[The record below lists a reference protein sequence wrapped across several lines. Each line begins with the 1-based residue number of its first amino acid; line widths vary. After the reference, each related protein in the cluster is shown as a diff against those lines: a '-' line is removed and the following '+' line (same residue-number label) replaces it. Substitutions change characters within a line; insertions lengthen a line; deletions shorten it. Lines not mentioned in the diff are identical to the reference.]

1 MDVGYY
7 TKERMLKMKK
17 VLFYGMTGE
26 KMCFQHILM
35 NALDLHSSGEEVKI
49 IFEGAS
55 VKLVSIFEQEN
66 NPLYKKAKEADI
78 IAGICLACSKVL
90 DVYEDNLKSG
100 LKMLDDMSGHAGM
113 KEYLDNGYQVISI

>member
-1 MDVGYY
+1 
-7 TKERMLKMKK
+7 MKK

-35 NALDLHSSGEEVKI
+35 NGLDLHSKGDDVKI

-55 VKLVSIFEQEN
+55 VKLVNLFEEEN
-66 NPLYKKAKEADI
+66 NLLYKKAKEAGI

-90 DVYEDNLKSG
+90 NVYEENLKSG
-100 LKMLDDMSGHAGM
+100 LTMLDDMSGHAGM
-113 KEYLDNGYQVISI
+113 KDYLDLGYEFISM

>member
-1 MDVGYY
+1 
-7 TKERMLKMKK
+7 MKK

-35 NALDLHSSGEEVKI
+35 NGLDLHSNGDEVKI

-55 VKLVSIFEQEN
+55 VKLVSIFEEEN
-66 NPLYKKAKEADI
+66 NPLYKKAKEAGI

-90 DVYEDNLKSG
+90 NVYEENLKSG
-100 LKMLDDMSGHAGM
+100 LVMLDDMSGHAGM
-113 KEYLDNGYQVISI
+113 KKYLNEDYEIISI